1 MPVNSYQDYLGA
13 KKCCDLNGYGTPGPI
28 GERGPTGPN
37 GFTGSFGITGQTG
50 QTGTIG
56 PAQRGPTGPP
66 ASVSLGVTPLTFEP
80 DGTSI
85 IINQSLSIASY
96 SLVLS
101 NLSNLTTIN
110 ATLPSG
116 GQAIIYVTILNPN
129 VGEITFPIININYYV
144 TNTVSVPILV
154 ISSFPDIIII
164 KYDGTSYYAQA
175 KQYST

>member
-28 GERGPTGPN
+28 GARGPTGPN

-101 NLSNLTTIN
+101 GQTLTTIN

-116 GQAIIYVTILNPN
+116 GQAIVYVTGTGTIHL
-129 VGEITFPIININYYV
+129 PIANINRYV
-144 TNTVSVPILV
+144 TNAASPIAV
-154 ISSFPDIIII
+154 TPAKPTIIII
-164 KYDGTSYYAQA
+164 RYDGTSYYAQA